1 MINYPRTHKIIAAV
15 IFFIALGVYVL
26 TLSPTVSFWDCGEFI
41 SGAYRLQVVHPPG
54 APLYQIIGRIFS
66 LFTFGNP
73 QNVAFWVNMLSA
85 VSSAFCVLL
94 TYLITTRLA
103 TKIVNPMGLPL
114 AFHQHL
120 SIWGA
125 GAVAALTLA
134 FTDTFWFSAVEA
146 EVYSLSSLFTLLVF
160 WASLKWEE
168 NKNSPLHIRWLLFMA
183 FAVGLSIG
191 VHLLNLLVIPA
202 VVFVVYF
209 GLKPYSFWGAVKAS
223 AIGIALLLT
232 IQFIIIP
239 YIPALA
245 AYTDLYA
252 VNHWAWNIGTGAWFS
267 LALLG
272 GLIALVLFFSHQKNW
287 FKIHLAVLCLAFVL
301 IGYSS
306 YTLVPIRAAANPPI
320 NINAP
325 DNAFSFLSYLN
336 REQYGGRALVHGPAF
351 NAPIDSFL
359 QGKAIWRP
367 NENGQ
372 YEVVGHETDYR
383 FNKNYMLWFPRIGD
397 VFSGDS
403 QDGYVGWTKLDPNAE
418 PSQAKNLEFFFKY
431 QMLHMY
437 VRYHLW
443 NFAGRQNDVQGHGN
457 AMDGNGVTGFSFID
471 ENIAAPLNGQPK
483 ARANNKA
490 ANNYYLLPLL
500 LGFAGM
506 FFQAKKDKTSFVALL
521 VLFLFTGFFLCL
533 YLNVPPFEPRERDY
547 VFVGSFQVF
556 SIWVGLG
563 ALWLM
568 RFMHTKIAKGIWLGL
583 IVSLCI
589 SPLLLISQNWDD
601 HNRSDNYF
609 ARDYAANLLQGLAP
623 NSILFVYGD
632 NDTYPLWYLQNVEG
646 LRTDVRVLN
655 ANLLGSDWGAFGLQQ
670 QQYNSPPIQ
679 LSISPHK
686 YQQSKRLLVSIV
698 PPTPNEKPE
707 MHFADALAYIA
718 QDSNNT
724 ETLSSGNLRCTL
736 PARSLFL
743 LFETDSSTTGIIY
756 SFDLNSRFLTRADV
770 LLMDIL
776 ANNPDRP
783 IYFSS
788 RSKKMPLPQLQSW
801 LDYEGLVYR
810 LGNSSSP
817 DWTETSGLTS
827 YNLAPLIKQWQLRG
841 FSSTKN
847 YIDPEAKKI
856 AQHYMDVSAHTIK
869 AYQQELNHEKAG
881 ELALLCVD
889 AFELNNFDFNS
900 YAAPLTFVNALYA
913 NGQTEKANAYVQQLT
928 QRLMDETTYYQSLKN
943 TIADYSARKEIKI
956 SLKGLRQLKDL
967 LNSQQQTQK
976 AQEIEKFLAFFA
988 PKTHTP

>member
-15 IFFIALGVYVL
+15 IFFIALGVYAL

-66 LFTFGNP
+66 LFAFGNA

-85 VSSAFCVLL
+85 VSSSFCVLL

-103 TKIVNPMGLPL
+103 TKIVNPVGFPM

-168 NKNSPLHIRWLLFMA
+168 NKNSSLHIRWLLFIA
-183 FAVGLSIG
+183 FAIGLSIG

-209 GLKPYSFWGAVKAS
+209 GLKPYSFWGIVKAS
-223 AIGIALLLT
+223 VIGVALLLVV
-232 IQFIIIP
+232 QFIIIP
-239 YIPALA
+239 YIPTLA
-245 AYTDLYA
+245 AYTDRYT
-252 VNHWAWNIGTGAWFS
+252 VNHWKWNMGSGAWLS
-267 LALLG
+267 LVLLG
-272 GLIALVLFFSHQKNW
+272 GLIVLALFISRQKKW
-287 FKIHLAVLCLAFVL
+287 FNIHLSVLCLAFVL

-306 YTLVPIRAAANPPI
+306 YILVPIRATAKPPI
-320 NINAP
+320 NINTP

-367 NENGQ
+367 NEKGQ
-372 YEVVGHETDYR
+372 YDVVGHETEYR

-397 VFSGDS
+397 VFSDGS
-403 QDGYVGWTKLDPNAE
+403 QEGYVGWTKLDPNAE

-431 QMLHMY
+431 QVLHMY

-443 NFAGRQNDVQGHGN
+443 NFAGRQNDEQGHGN

-471 ENIAAPLNGQPK
+471 ENIAAPLSGQPQT
-483 ARANNKA
+483 RAENKA

-500 LGFAGM
+500 LGFAGL
-506 FFQAKKDKTSFVALL
+506 FFQSKKDKTSFVALL
-521 VLFLFTGFFLCL
+521 VLFLFTGLFLCL

-556 SIWVGLG
+556 SIWVGMS

-568 RFMHTKIAKGIWLGL
+568 RFLHTKIAKGIWLGL

-609 ARDYAANLLQGLAP
+609 ARDYAANMLKGLAP

-646 LRTDVRVLN
+646 MRTDVRVIN

-670 QQYNSPPIQ
+670 QQFNSPPIQ
-679 LSISPHK
+679 LSISPYK
-686 YQQSKRLLVSIV
+686 YQQSRRLLVDIS
-698 PPTPNEKPE
+698 PPSPNEKE
-707 MHFADALAYIA
+707 ELHFTEALAIIA
-718 QDSNNT
+718 KDSGNT
-724 ETLSSGNLRCTL
+724 KILNSGNLRCVL
-736 PARSLFL
+736 PAKRLFL
-743 LFETDSSTTGIIY
+743 RFDTDSTTTGIIY
-756 SFDLNSRFLTRADV
+756 SFEPNSRFLTRADV

-788 RSKKMPLPQLQSW
+788 RGKKMPLPQLQSW
-801 LDYEGLVYR
+801 LKHEGLVYL
-810 LGNSSSP
+810 LGNYP
-817 DWTETSGLTS
+817 IEGETETIEMTL

-856 AQHYMDVSAHTIK
+856 AQHYMDISGLTIA
-869 AYQQELNHEKAG
+869 AYQQELNPKKAG

-889 AFELNNFDFNS
+889 AFALNNFDFNS
-900 YAAPLTFVNALYA
+900 YAAPLTFADALYA
-913 NGQTEKANAYVQQLT
+913 SGQTKKAIAYTTQLT
-928 QRLMDETTYYQSLKN
+928 QRLMDETTYYQRLKN
-943 TIADYSARKEIKI
+943 TVADYNARKEIKI
-956 SLKGLRQLKDL
+956 SIRGLRQLKDL
-967 LNSQQQTQK
+967 LNSHHQNQK

-988 PKTHTP
+988 PPKPQP

>member
-1 MINYPRTHKIIAAV
+1 M
-15 IFFIALGVYVL
+15 L

-54 APLYQIIGRIFS
+54 APLYQMLGRIFS
-66 LFTFGNP
+66 LFAFGNAE
-73 QNVAFWVNMLSA
+73 NVAFWVNMLSA

-94 TYLITTRLA
+94 AYLITTRLA
-103 TKIVNPMGLPL
+103 TKIVNPMGLSL

-168 NKNSPLHIRWLLFMA
+168 NKNNPSHIRWLLFMT

-209 GLKPYSFWGAVKAS
+209 GLKPYSRWGIIKAS
-223 AIGIALLLT
+223 VIGVVLLLV
-232 IQFIIIP
+232 IQFVIIP

-245 AYTDLYA
+245 AYADRYTA
-252 VNHWAWNIGTGAWFS
+252 NNWAWNIGSGAWLS

-272 GLIALVLFFSHQKNW
+272 GFIALVLFFSRQKKW
-287 FKIHLAVLCLAFVL
+287 FKIHLAILCLALVL

-306 YTLVPIRAAANPPI
+306 YTLVPIRAAAQPPI
-320 NINAP
+320 NINGP

-336 REQYGGRALVHGPAF
+336 REQYGGRAFVHGPAF
-351 NAPIDSFL
+351 NAPIDSVL
-359 QGKAIWRP
+359 QGQAIWRP

-372 YEVVGHETDYR
+372 YEISGYETDYL

-397 VFSGDS
+397 VFSDDS
-403 QDGYVGWTKLDPNAE
+403 QDGYVGWTKLNPDAE

-443 NFAGRQNDVQGHGN
+443 NFAGRQNDAQGHGN

-471 ENIAAPLNGQPK
+471 ENIAAPLNGQPQ
-483 ARANNKA
+483 ARADNKA

-506 FFQAKKDKTSFVALL
+506 FFQAKKDKTSFASLL
-521 VLFLFTGFFLCL
+521 ILFLFTGFFLCL

-568 RFMHTKIAKGIWLGL
+568 RFLHTKITKGIWLGL

-601 HNRSDNYF
+601 HNRSENYF
-609 ARDYAANLLQGLAP
+609 ARDYAANVLQSLAP
-623 NSILFVYGD
+623 NAILFVYGD

-655 ANLLGSDWGAFGLQQ
+655 ANLLGSDWGAFGLEQ

-679 LSISPHK
+679 LSISPFK
-686 YQQSKRLLVSIV
+686 YQQNKRLLVSIV

-707 MHFADALAYIA
+707 MHFADALAHIA
-718 QDSNNT
+718 QDSSNT
-724 ETLSSGNLRCTL
+724 EMLSSGNLRCIL

-743 LFETDSSTTGIIY
+743 RFDTDSSTTGIIY

-776 ANNPDRP
+776 TNNPSRP

-788 RSKKMPLPQLQSW
+788 RSKKMPLPQLQRW
-801 LDYEGLVYR
+801 LNYEGLVYH
-810 LGNSSSP
+810 LGNYP
-817 DWTETSGLTS
+817 HEDWTETSELTS

-841 FSSTKN
+841 FSSAKN

-856 AQHYMDVSAHTIK
+856 AQHYMDVCTHTI
-869 AYQQELNHEKAG
+869 ATCQQELNPKKAG

-889 AFELNNFDFNS
+889 AFALNNFDFNS
-900 YAAPLTFVNALYA
+900 YAAPLTFANALYA

-943 TIADYSARKEIKI
+943 SIADYSARKEIKI